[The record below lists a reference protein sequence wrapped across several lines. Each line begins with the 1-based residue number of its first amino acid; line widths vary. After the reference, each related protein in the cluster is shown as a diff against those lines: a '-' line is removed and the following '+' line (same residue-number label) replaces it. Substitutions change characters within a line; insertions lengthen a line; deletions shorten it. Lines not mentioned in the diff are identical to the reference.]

1 MSVCTA
7 LHFRIAT
14 MTNALVAENNLQN
27 NHKKTAKLWV
37 LIPCGGS
44 GSRALTQNSEIP
56 KQYRV
61 IAGKPMVMHTL
72 AAFEQVNL
80 EIGRLAGGLVVI
92 AQEDDQLPELL
103 AVSKNVSKNTMF
115 SIAPQAGN
123 TRARTIFNGLEVLLS
138 NGAAV
143 TDWVLVHDA
152 ARCLITAEQINALI
166 DACLLDESGDAVG
179 GLLALP
185 LPDTLKSELSGRVAA
200 TLGRSDKWLAQTP
213 QMFRIGALLEAL
225 KAAGD
230 LSDASNVLITDESSA
245 MERLGHAPKLVRGSA
260 QNFKVTY
267 PEDFALAEA
276 VLQNRKH
283 SG

>member
-1 MSVCTA
+1 
-7 LHFRIAT
+7 
-14 MTNALVAENNLQN
+14 MTNVQPAQN
-27 NHKKTAKLWV
+27 NHKKTAQLWA

-44 GSRALTQNSEIP
+44 GSRAESDVP

-72 AAFEQVNL
+72 AAFEQVD
-80 EIGRLAGGLVVI
+80 RLAGVLVVI
-92 AQEDDQLPELL
+92 AKEDDQLPELL
-103 AVSKNVSKNTMF
+103 KVSKIASKNTIF
-115 SIAPQAGN
+115 SIASQAGN
-123 TRARTIFNGLEVLLS
+123 TRSATVFNGLKVLLS
-138 NGAAV
+138 HGAAA

-152 ARCLITAEQINALI
+152 ARCLITPEQVNALI
-166 DACLLDESGDAVG
+166 DACQNDAVG

-185 LPDTLKSELSGRVAA
+185 LPDTLKSEQSGRVAT

-213 QMFRIGALLEAL
+213 QMFRIGALIDAL
-225 KAAGD
+225 SAAGD
-230 LSDASNVLITDESSA
+230 LSDATNVLITDESSA
-245 MERLGHAPKLVRGSA
+245 MERLGHAPKLVRGSV